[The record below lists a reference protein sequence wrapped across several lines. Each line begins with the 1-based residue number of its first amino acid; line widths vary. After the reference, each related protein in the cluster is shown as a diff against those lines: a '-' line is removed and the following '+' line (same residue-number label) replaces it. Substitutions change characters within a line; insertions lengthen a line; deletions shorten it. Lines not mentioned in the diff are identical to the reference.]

1 MATTW
6 CLAAQQ
12 STKSR
17 ASSSKM
23 RNKEI
28 EATFFLY
35 IFFLILHPPV
45 ADYTLTHAPLF
56 KKKKGTNL
64 LGFFF
69 FWFVECCDGGGGGLF
84 NIKEM
89 VLEERLLPR
98 LSAWTTMTATLLVAS
113 RTKSNSRTV
122 E

>member
-1 MATTW
+1 
-6 CLAAQQ
+6 
-12 STKSR
+12 
-17 ASSSKM
+17 M

-28 EATFFLY
+28 EATFFFVY
-35 IFFLILHPPV
+35 IFPYLTSASCGLH
-45 ADYTLTHAPLF
+45 AHARSAF
-56 KKKKGTNL
+56 QEKKKEPICWA
-64 LGFFF
+64 FF
-69 FWFVECCDGGGGGLF
+69 FWFVECCDGGGGGGLF